1 MITNVRSMSA
11 SDPTAINTAADA
23 TELGSRV
30 ISLLDSGDASG
41 AISLA
46 DAASGVE
53 VLVTQL
59 RAFAC
64 TEGGRQNRDREMTAR
79 GRDLWEALAGHTR
92 DGGYN
97 LANAEQAL
105 FELAVGELGYG
116 GAFETEHEHLE
127 RARRGYEA
135 VAADEAVSADLK
147 LQALTNLGNS
157 YDLMGRDLDGLVAW
171 EGALALDPGFAMAC
185 GNVGVALAGVA
196 PFAREHAPTVMNE
209 AALALDAALAKPDE
223 ILKQGGPQAL
233 EHFNRTRAPLPAP
246 TDSETPVVGFA
257 DPHLEW
263 CREHELF
270 LHVSHRCLRDD
281 VNKLDPL
288 FFRGLNAGID
298 DAEQQRVKNLVDAFN
313 SIKQAYV
320 SARYITWLAVDDGAP
335 RRDELD
341 AVRKRI
347 VFLDTLEYARFGVR
361 TGIAVH
367 AFAAAT
373 NVLDQVAGF
382 VHLYFG
388 TGRVRD
394 VYFRT
399 LARKRGK
406 TTIDPQLADKLQQQ
420 SFNRGLLALC
430 DLAADL
436 DQETPLAQLLERR
449 HTATHR
455 FLVVHEML
463 FEEEAGEWLERVEW
477 HTLREQSI
485 AQLQIAR
492 AALVYLARLIDINE
506 AQVAQGETTPRMP
519 LFLHQASEDLAEI
532 E

>member
-1 MITNVRSMSA
+1 MTSPIR
-11 SDPTAINTAADA
+11 TAADA
-23 TELGSRV
+23 RV
-30 ISLLDSGDASG
+30 VGARLTALLDVGDAAG
-41 AISLA
+41 AIALA
-46 DAASGVE
+46 DEADGDAA
-53 VLVTQL
+53 LVTQL
-59 RAFAC
+59 RAYVY
-64 TEGGRQNRDREMTAR
+64 TEGGRQLCDRALTAR
-79 GRDLWEALAGHTR
+79 GRDLWQSLVGQAPG
-92 DGGYN
+92 GGYN

-105 FELAVGELGYG
+105 FELAVGELGYLA
-116 GAFETEHEHLE
+116 AFEQEHGHLS

-135 VAADEAVSADLK
+135 VAVDEAVPDDLK

-157 YDLMGRDLDGLVAW
+157 YDLMGRDLDALTPW
-171 EGALALDPGFAMAC
+171 QRALAIDPNFVMAH
-185 GNVGVALAGVA
+185 GNIGVALAGVA
-196 PFAREHAPTVMNE
+196 PFMSEHAPTVANE
-209 AALALDAALAKPDE
+209 AALALDAALASPE
-223 ILKQGGPQAL
+223 VIVVYGGPQAV
-233 EHFNRTRAPLPAP
+233 EHFRKTREQLPPPKEPPAAPAIR
-246 TDSETPVVGFA
+246 FA
-257 DPHLEW
+257 DSHLDW

-270 LHVSHRCLRDD
+270 LHVSHRCLRED
-281 VNKLDPL
+281 VDKFDAI

-298 DAEQQRVKNLVDAFN
+298 DDEQQRVKNLVDAFN

-320 SARYITWLAVDDGAP
+320 SARYLTWFASAHDVPL
-335 RRDELD
+335 RDHLD
-341 AVRKRI
+341 AVRGR
-347 VFLDTLEYARFGVR
+347 VAFLDTLEYARFGVR

-382 VHLYFG
+382 VHLYLG
-388 TGRVRD
+388 SGRVRD

-399 LARKRGK
+399 LARRRGR
-406 TTIDPQLADKLQQQ
+406 TAVDVELAAKLEPQ

-436 DQETPLAQLLERR
+436 DEPTPLADLLERR

-463 FEEEAGEWLERVEW
+463 LAEERGEWLERVEW
-477 HTLREQSI
+477 RTLGEQSI

-506 AQVAQGETTPRMP
+506 AQIAGGEKRPRMP
-519 LFLHQASEDLAEI
+519 LFLHHASEELAEI